1 MERIIIDHLWGCLAL
16 AFAVGWTLATA
27 FTMLVTAVQDEERRQ
42 QIKRARKQLEQ
53 LGNHSLKHS
62 A

>member
-1 MERIIIDHLWGCLAL
+1 MERVIIDHLWGCLAL
-16 AFAVGWTLATA
+16 AFAIGWTLATA

-42 QIKRARKQLEQ
+42 QIKRARKQMEQ
-53 LGNHSLKHS
+53 LGKSFKQS

>member
-16 AFAVGWTLATA
+16 AFAIGWTLATA
-27 FTMLVTAVQDEERRQ
+27 FTMIVTAAQDEERRQ

-53 LGNHSLKHS
+53 LGKSFKQS

>member
-1 MERIIIDHLWGCLAL
+1 MERVIIDHLWGCLAL

-27 FTMLVTAVQDEERRQ
+27 FTMIVTTAQDEERRQ

-53 LGNHSLKHS
+53 LGNTSLKQS

>member
-1 MERIIIDHLWGCLAL
+1 MERIIIDHLWCCLAL
-16 AFAVGWTLATA
+16 AFAIGWTLATA

-42 QIKRARKQLEQ
+42 QIKRAQKQLEQ
-53 LGNHSLKHS
+53 LGKSFKQS

>member
-27 FTMLVTAVQDEERRQ
+27 FTMIATVSHEEERRQ

-53 LGNHSLKHS
+53 LGNTSLKQS

>member
-16 AFAVGWTLATA
+16 AFAIGWTLATA

-53 LGNHSLKHS
+53 LGKSFKQS

>member
-16 AFAVGWTLATA
+16 AFAIGWTLATA
-27 FTMLVTAVQDEERRQ
+27 FTMIVTAGQDEERRQ

-53 LGNHSLKHS
+53 LGKSFKQS

>member
-16 AFAVGWTLATA
+16 AFAIGWTLATA
-27 FTMLVTAVQDEERRQ
+27 FTMLVTAVQDEERRR
-42 QIKRARKQLEQ
+42 QIQRARKQLEQ
-53 LGNHSLKHS
+53 LGKSFKQS

>member
-1 MERIIIDHLWGCLAL
+1 MERVIIDHLWGCLAL
-16 AFAVGWTLATA
+16 AFAIGWTLATA

-42 QIKRARKQLEQ
+42 QIKRARKQLAQ
-53 LGNHSLKHS
+53 LGKSFKQS

>member
-1 MERIIIDHLWGCLAL
+1 MERVIIDHLWGCLAL

-27 FTMLVTAVQDEERRQ
+27 FTMIVTTAQDEERRQ

-53 LGNHSLKHS
+53 LGKSFKQS
-62 A
+62 T

>member
-1 MERIIIDHLWGCLAL
+1 MERVIIDHLWGCLAL

-27 FTMLVTAVQDEERRQ
+27 FTMIVTTAQDEERRQ

-53 LGNHSLKHS
+53 LGK
-62 A
+62 AA